1 MSVNGVIPTQKLDDL
16 NRTFNGFGLAEQRY
30 EQPQK
35 IINDTQKVKEL
46 KEREDYYYEEIQ
58 KCIQKLEQIKKA
70 KETVSLAEARQN
82 YQAHEFLNGV
92 DGRQSLK
99 QKLESELLQLQFKN
113 TQLEKEMALRSQL
126 AANEEADLNYE
137 ILLKDL
143 KIEEQNQVLKEL
155 NIN

>member
-1 MSVNGVIPTQKLDDL
+1 M
-16 NRTFNGFGLAEQRY
+16 
-30 EQPQK
+30 
-35 IINDTQKVKEL
+35 
-46 KEREDYYYEEIQ
+46 
-58 KCIQKLEQIKKA
+58 
-70 KETVSLAEARQN
+70 
-82 YQAHEFLNGV
+82 NGV

-99 QKLESELLQLQFKN
+99 QKLESELLQLQYKN

-143 KIEEQNQVLKEL
+143 KIEEQNQLMKEL